1 MGLRGRT
8 CEEEGRVVGRSVYS
22 RSSEQ
27 TGAQPRAEL
36 KCLFEY
42 LESALCVT
50 LWKQKFQS
58 WCLLVFLSQ
67 LEETSLTS
75 MRFPPKHC
83 LVMLP
88 PARFP
93 PLYSLPVV
101 FWTCTPSCRLYP
113 VNTSHM
119 SHSRWTWGHHLV
131 KAEKGSG
138 LITVVQSPEK
148 PIFHGWSLKLISN
161 GQCLLTTR
169 MTRGCFIKD
178 REMWNLRFL
187 LLVDRVRCVTQG
199 WTVASRKR

>member
-1 MGLRGRT
+1 MSWRKQSPPRWAWGAGPVKRWEGLWGDL
-8 CEEEGRVVGRSVYS
+8 RSVYS

-36 KCLFEY
+36 ECLFEY

-75 MRFPPKHC
+75 IWFPPKRC
-83 LVMLP
+83 VAMLP

-93 PLYSLPVV
+93 PLYSLLVV
-101 FWTCTPSCRLYP
+101 FWTYTHSCSLYP

-138 LITVVQSPEK
+138 LITIVQSPETR
-148 PIFHGWSLKLISN
+148 FSWLIP
-161 GQCLLTTR
+161 
-169 MTRGCFIKD
+169 
-178 REMWNLRFL
+178 
-187 LLVDRVRCVTQG
+187 
-199 WTVASRKR
+199 